1 MAGRAGPIAIAQ
13 SNEQQ
18 CRSGRRGQ
26 TRLGYAP
33 AGRDMPVRAR
43 SATRPAARQCP
54 RPVARICG
62 GEVSWPPS
70 LKCGRRDALF
80 RLDVR
85 RLDDRPP
92 FLDLGL
98 LIGTKRLRR
107 LPLALRNFKALFGEA
122 LTYSRIA

>member
-1 MAGRAGPIAIAQ
+1 MAIVKSPRGGA
-13 SNEQQ
+13 
-18 CRSGRRGQ
+18 RRPLASTQG
-26 TRLGYAP
+26 AK
-33 AGRDMPVRAR
+33 
-43 SATRPAARQCP
+43 RPAARQCP
-54 RPVARICG
+54 RRDAEIAFG

-70 LKCGRRDALF
+70 LQRRDALF

-107 LPLALRNFKALFGEA
+107 LPLALRNFKALLGEA
-122 LTYSRIA
+122 LTYGWIA